1 MAGSFRVQ
9 LQQPGRRR
17 GGAEQPMGGGVGPA
31 TDHGRDPRRHA
42 QPAGQVQAAVT
53 ATARSSP
60 LTPPMRS
67 AIASAAGTT
76 DTPAC
81 RTARSCVSSKY
92 GAGDRHADR
101 VEQVPAGRFDGGCRQ
116 VLERQ
121 AGDVP
126 GDDLR

>member
-1 MAGSFRVQ
+1 
-9 LQQPGRRR
+9 
-17 GGAEQPMGGGVGPA
+17 MGGGVGPA

-53 ATARSSP
+53 ATASSSP
-60 LTPPMRS
+60 LPPPMRS

-92 GAGDRHADR
+92 GAARRGAAGRGGAGDRHADR